1 MTLLRDVAQY
11 IRSKNAGPFWV
22 TLEIFCGSAEAYE
35 KIKQSENVSVE
46 NVARL
51 YRVDSE
57 DVQEFYLPSIHVIK
71 YSFPRP
77 FPSGYRYENDMHYG
91 QQYRIIE
98 NLEI

>member
-1 MTLLRDVAQY
+1 MALLKDVAQY
-11 IRSKNAGPFWV
+11 VRSKNAGPFWV
-22 TLEIFCGSAEAYE
+22 TLEIFCGSGEAYE
-35 KIKQSENVSVE
+35 QIKLSENISTE

-51 YRVDSE
+51 YKVNEE
-57 DVQEFYLPSIHVIK
+57 DIQVFYLPSIYVIK

-98 NLEI
+98 EVEV